1 MKNITKPVIL
11 MILLLLGGQVAMAHA
26 IWIESVSVAKKNQS
40 QEVKVFYGEYASGE
54 IEKTDKWYSDLKN
67 IEVWLH
73 TPSKKRVKLQLED
86 KQDYLLSSFLPSE
99 DGVYYITT
107 VHTAKELG
115 GTTKYEF
122 SSFLPVKVGKETVN
136 RDMSIVQPLSVSVQT
151 DISGQNSKINALVS
165 KNGKPLENAE
175 VIVMSS
181 SGWSKT
187 FKSDSQG
194 QVSFE
199 PLWKGAYVIEASQY
213 LPEAGNWGGKAFTH
227 AWQGSTT
234 FFEIK

>member
-1 MKNITKPVIL
+1 

-26 IWIESVSVAKKNQS
+26 IWIESASVAQKNQS
-40 QEVKVFYGEYASGE
+40 QDVKVFYGEYASGE

-86 KQDYLLSSFLPSE
+86 KQDYLQSSFLPSE

-122 SSFLPVKVGKETVN
+122 SSFLPVKVGNEAVN

-194 QVSFE
+194 QVSFD
-199 PLWKGAYVIEASQY
+199 PLWKGPYVIEASQY
-213 LPEAGNWGGKAFTH
+213 LPETGNWGGKAFTH